1 MLRGRAGLEVKG
13 TILFLDL
20 LSLRCHQ
27 ETETWEFPTTG
38 AIEDIEGIQ
47 GETKGQNN
55 FHWELQYAISDTEL
69 FYQYSQCYNEVGILI
84 AIL

>member
-13 TILFLDL
+13 TISFFNL

-27 ETETWEFPTTG
+27 ETEIWECPTTG
-38 AIEDIEGIQ
+38 AIEDIEGLQ

-55 FHWELQYAISDTEL
+55 FH
-69 FYQYSQCYNEVGILI
+69 
-84 AIL
+84 